1 MEKQRITFIVNPI
14 SGTQSKKS
22 ILEMI
27 DKYVDRNKYD
37 FEVTPTQ
44 FAGHAI
50 ELASIAAAEGA
61 FMVVAIGGDGTINEI
76 GRSLVHTKTALGII
90 PCGSGN
96 GLARHLQIPMDPKR
110 AIDIINMGVTSCV
123 DYGKINDIPFFCTCG
138 VGFDALVSFAYNL
151 GAGNFRKSTL
161 LRKVR
166 ANPDNPS
173 IRDEFG
179 RWIYG
184 GGRVLPGL
192 VARREAEADLYF
204 SDL

>member
-37 FEVTPTQ
+37 LRLLPLI
-44 FAGHAI
+44 AGHAI

-61 FMVVAIGGDGTINEI
+61 FMVVASRRVVTINEI

-123 DYGKINDIPFFCTCG
+123 DYGKINDIPFS
-138 VGFDALVSFAYNL
+138 VLAEWALMLSSA
-151 GAGNFRKSTL
+151 
-161 LRKVR
+161 
-166 ANPDNPS
+166 
-173 IRDEFG
+173 
-179 RWIYG
+179 
-184 GGRVLPGL
+184 
-192 VARREAEADLYF
+192 
-204 SDL
+204 